1 MDLNFVVRVGYD
13 ETTETVHF
21 LTHEQLDQSF
31 PLLAK
36 WAEFTGVGDWIHIG
50 TAHGSFMRCEVMEA
64 ADAHSEYLLT
74 PSDQRSSGTRRHDVP
89 RSRGSVVYRDEC

>member
-21 LTHEQLDQSF
+21 LTHEQLEQSF

-36 WAEFTGVGDWIHIG
+36 WAEFTGVGDWIHMG
-50 TAHGSFMRCEVMEA
+50 TAHGSFIDVKCMDA
-64 ADAHSEYLLT
+64 ADALS
-74 PSDQRSSGTRRHDVP
+74 
-89 RSRGSVVYRDEC
+89 